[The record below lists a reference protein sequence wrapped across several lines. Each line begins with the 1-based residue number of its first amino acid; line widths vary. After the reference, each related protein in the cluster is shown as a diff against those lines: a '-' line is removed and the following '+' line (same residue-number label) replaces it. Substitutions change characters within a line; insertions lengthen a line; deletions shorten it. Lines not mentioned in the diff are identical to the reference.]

1 MSQFPVAHDSDGD
14 EVPDAWDDDAET
26 QEDTTT
32 DPTVAANGHVA
43 ASSTTAAVIPAP
55 ADSDV
60 EDEVDESEEEDSSDY
75 ATQVL
80 FAYRKLQSRR
90 VDLVGDYAGNEL
102 FIIDGDSLL
111 LRSFSDPRLDFD
123 PGFQLLHAVYNVE
136 QVLQHLARRKCNFH
150 VVFFRGSKTVCVP
163 STATKATTAKFLLA
177 RAAIIRHLQANLPA
191 TYPDIKIE
199 EFPSYASPE
208 FGQYLSHQ
216 APYFVMAHDGAEA
229 TQRKG
234 KHVPVGDNS
243 AEIQL
248 NANRAPLR
256 EMILFFIDQGYN
268 VALLN
273 GLEFRD
279 TKAIAIVLERRR
291 RDIQIP
297 TSQSSLLPL
306 QSNTGDDK
314 IREALEK
321 ARTFTPHL
329 TQRQLLAVIATSSII
344 SRKSEQVS
352 LARSFLE
359 HESVLSHLP
368 LSARRLATQE
378 STAEVDD
385 FLQDLSKLAETALYS
400 DLWQEAVNG
409 DAGACDLADFVDGRL
424 YLQIHRRRPRLTDA
438 IGKTF
443 TELTEAMKQLG
454 GIDLAENEQSKT
466 GLPPSNGTPVSPA
479 VENKPGSL
487 AVMLFSNP
495 VFDPHLA
502 TIRLEID
509 DNVARYMSSSQ
520 NKVFREVTHWHN
532 AKKPIIQ
539 KGPPTAKSQKE
550 EFWAK
555 KRNQIFMGEM
565 QKYAASLT
573 NAVGRSL
580 EPETIIVGSEKTK
593 ALPRSGRETPDSD
606 DSVSSASKPKAPP
619 KKAGGGKKGQQT
631 AGKQAIMN
639 QIAATKA
646 KKDEAAGD
654 KIVNAWHTVCKAID
668 AGDDPRAKFSKAK
681 AHLTSLPSA
690 SRDVVAAE
698 CQLYMVSC
706 LLQQWIAVCKKK
718 EKEQHLELAAL
729 IWSVCGQVLSNE
741 HLTKE
746 VVSNVNLTVN
756 TLGLPPVIS
765 KASDS
770 LPARKLAFTF
780 ALPTT
785 VHGISVGLP
794 SKDFQLRY
802 CGPYLERSFDSA
814 PDPRVDFNPD
824 GWQRKVLDAIDA
836 DKSVFAVAPTSAGKT
851 FISFY
856 AMRKVLEA
864 DDDSVLVYVAPTKAL
879 VNQIAAEIQAR
890 YSKKFKYGGK
900 SVWAIHT
907 RDYRINNP
915 TGCQVLVTVPHV
927 LQIMLLAPSNANAWS
942 TRVKTIILDEIH
954 SIGQADDGVVWEQL
968 LLLSPCPIIALSATV
983 GNPTEFSDW
992 LTTTQKA
999 IGVDLVTCVPSH
1011 FPALVTRTAC

>member
-1 MSQFPVAHDSDGD
+1 MSQFPVAHDSDGE
-14 EVPDAWDDDAET
+14 EVPDAWDDEAEI
-26 QEDTTT
+26 QEEATADTTI
-32 DPTVAANGHVA
+32 AANGHVA
-43 ASSTTAAVIPAP
+43 ASSNTAAMTSAV
-55 ADSDV
+55 ADSDD
-60 EDEVDESEEEDSSDY
+60 EDSDGESDDGDSSDY
-75 ATQVL
+75 ASQVL
-80 FAYRKLQSRR
+80 SAYRKLQSRR

-111 LRSFSDPRLDFD
+111 LRCFSDTRLDFD

-150 VVFFRGSKTVCVP
+150 LVFFRSSKTVCVP
-163 STATKATTAKFLLA
+163 STATKASAAKFLLA
-177 RAAIIRHLQANLPA
+177 RAAIVRHLQANLPA
-191 TYPDIKIE
+191 SHPDIKIE

-208 FGQYLSHQ
+208 FAQYLTHH

-234 KHVPVGDNS
+234 KHVPVGTDVS
-243 AEIQL
+243 VDVQL
-248 NANRAPLR
+248 NANRAALR

-279 TKAIAIVLERRR
+279 TKAMAIVLERRR
-291 RDIQIP
+291 RDLQIP
-297 TSQSSLLPL
+297 TSQTSLLPL
-306 QSNTGDDK
+306 QSDTGDDEN
-314 IREALEK
+314 RGALDK
-321 ARTFTPHL
+321 ARTSTPHL
-329 TQRQLLAVIATSSII
+329 TQRQLLAVITI
-344 SRKSEQVS
+344 SRFIGGKSEQMPM
-352 LARSFLE
+352 ARSFLE
-359 HESVLSHLP
+359 HECILSHLP
-368 LSARRLATQE
+368 LSARRLSLQE
-378 STAEVDD
+378 STAEVDN
-385 FLQDLSKLAETALYS
+385 FLRDVSNLAEMTLYS
-400 DLWQEAVNG
+400 ESWQEALG
-409 DAGACDLADFVDGRL
+409 DHVRACDIADFVDGRL
-424 YLQIHRRRPRLTDA
+424 FLQIHHRSPQLTDA
-438 IGKTF
+438 MRKTF
-443 TELTEAMKQLG
+443 TELAEAVKQLSG
-454 GIDLAENEQSKT
+454 LDITENEQ
-466 GLPPSNGTPVSPA
+466 PPTAPPPAKGAPVSPA
-479 VENKPGSL
+479 PEGNGSL
-487 AVMLFSNP
+487 AVMPFSNP

-502 TIRLEID
+502 TIRLEVDENI
-509 DNVARYMSSSQ
+509 ARHMSSSQ
-520 NKVFREVTHWHN
+520 HKVFREVTHWHN

-593 ALPRSGRETPDSD
+593 ALPRSGRDTPDSD
-606 DSVSSASKPKAPP
+606 SADSSTSATKNKAPP

-654 KIVNAWHTVCKAID
+654 KIINAWHTVCKAID
-668 AGDDPRAKFSKAK
+668 AGDDPRAKFTKAK
-681 AHLTSLPSA
+681 AHLASLPSA

-706 LLQQWIAVCKKK
+706 LLQRWIALCKKK

-729 IWSVCGQVLSNE
+729 IWSVCSQVLSSD
-741 HLTKE
+741 HLTKD

-765 KASDS
+765 KSSDS
-770 LPARKLAFTF
+770 LPPRKLVFTF

-785 VHGISVGLP
+785 VHGISVGLL

-879 VNQIAAEIQAR
+879 VNQIAAEV
-890 YSKKFKYGGK
+890 
-900 SVWAIHT
+900 SV
-907 RDYRINNP
+907 
-915 TGCQVLVTVPHV
+915 
-927 LQIMLLAPSNANAWS
+927 S
-942 TRVKTIILDEIH
+942 
-954 SIGQADDGVVWEQL
+954 
-968 LLLSPCPIIALSATV
+968 
-983 GNPTEFSDW
+983 
-992 LTTTQKA
+992 
-999 IGVDLVTCVPSH
+999 
-1011 FPALVTRTAC
+1011 